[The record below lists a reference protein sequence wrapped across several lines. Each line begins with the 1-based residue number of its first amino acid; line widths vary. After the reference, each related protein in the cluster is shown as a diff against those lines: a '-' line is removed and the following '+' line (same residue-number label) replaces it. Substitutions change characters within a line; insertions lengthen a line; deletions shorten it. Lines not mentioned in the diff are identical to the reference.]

1 MEGGEV
7 ARGEARVGRESA
19 GGRRWKSREMASA
32 ASDVD
37 TWLGWVD
44 GVGGGATVVPYGFG
58 GGV

>member
-1 MEGGEV
+1 M